1 MKVSQQ
7 YAESIRHPLTS
18 RQIDRTGQRKGRL
31 VFLHP
36 TVERV
41 VCGPIKWI
49 AQCDCGNL
57 TLCVPSNKLTMSCG
71 CLRIDKS
78 VEAGAAARRKLTSAE
93 VVSIRNTLMSG
104 KDCAAVFGVS
114 RDTISSI
121 KTGRRYKHVA

>member
-1 MKVSQQ
+1 MKVSQH
-7 YAESIRHPLTS
+7 YAESIRQALTS

-41 VCGPIKWI
+41 VCGPVKWI

-71 CLRIDKS
+71 CLRNESRK
-78 VEAGAAARRKLTSAE
+78 AALAARRKLTDDE
-93 VVSIRNTLMSG
+93 VVSIRNSLMSN

-114 RDTISSI
+114 YDTIRNVKIGKTYAEI
-121 KTGRRYKHVA
+121 K